1 MYVVYVLDH
10 QGKPLMPTKR
20 FGHVRRML
28 KTGKAKAIS
37 TKPFVIQLQY
47 DSTDF
52 VQPLYGGTDPG
63 RTNIGEAVINNK
75 GEVVYAAHVTT
86 RNKEI
91 SRLMAERAAHR
102 RASRRGE
109 RLRRKRRAK
118 ANGTMTCFPEGRK
131 LPGYKDGVLELNDI
145 INTESR
151 FNNRKRPAGWLTPTA
166 RQCVQTHLNMIQKIC
181 KILPVT
187 DWTLEYNRFAF
198 MQLEDNSVRGLDF
211 QNGRLKGYASKEDY
225 IYALQ
230 DGTCAC
236 CSAPIEHYH
245 HIKPR
250 HKGGS
255 DTPENLVGLCSVCHA
270 EVHTGKRNLC
280 EIGKY
285 KKYAGASIVN
295 ISIPFIWDGIV
306 RMFGDKTH
314 ICDGQDTAE
323 FRKASNIPK
332 EHFADAVCIAGIGLD
347 ISPQYD
353 DNQPFELRQ
362 FRCHNR
368 SRINA
373 QIERT
378 YKDGRTTVAKN
389 RKPRFE
395 QKGDA
400 LSDLRNKI
408 TEEHGELAARRIIS
422 KLVVKKSYR
431 RYNALERIKPS
442 AVLIFNNQKYL
453 LRGQITNGKYYH
465 AFGEGTKNFPS
476 RNCEVVNSGYSLT
489 YM

>member
-1 MYVVYVLDH
+1 MYVVYVLDR

-47 DSTDF
+47 ESTDF

-63 RTNIGEAVINNK
+63 RTNIGEAVLNNK

-91 SRLMAERAAHR
+91 PKLMADRAAHR

-118 ANGTMTCFPEGRK
+118 ANGTMTCFSEGRK
-131 LPGYKDGVLELNDI
+131 LPGYKDGVLKLKGI

-166 RQCVQTHLNMIQKIC
+166 RQCIQTHLNMVQNIC

-198 MQLEDNSVRGLDF
+198 MQLEDGSVCGWDF

-230 DGTCAC
+230 GGACIC
-236 CSAPIEHYH
+236 CSSSIEHYH

-255 DTPENLVGLCSVCHA
+255 NTPENLVGLCSVCHA
-270 EVHTGKRNLC
+270 EIHTGKRNLDK
-280 EIGKY
+280 IGKY
-285 KKYAGASIVN
+285 KKYAGTSIVN
-295 ISIPFIWDGIV
+295 VAIPFIWDGIAK
-306 RMFGDKTH
+306 MFGDKAH
-314 ICDGQDTAE
+314 ICEGQETAE
-323 FRKASNIPK
+323 LRRANSIPK
-332 EHFADAVCIAGIGLD
+332 EHFADAVCIAGIGSG
-347 ISPQYD
+347 ITPQYD

-368 SRINA
+368 SHINA
-373 QIERT
+373 QMERT
-378 YKDGRTTVAKN
+378 YMDGKTVVAKN

-400 LSDLRNKI
+400 LSDLQSKI
-408 TEEHGELAARRIIS
+408 TKEHGELAARRAVS
-422 KLVVKKSYR
+422 KLVAKKSYR
-431 RYNALERIKPS
+431 RYNAPERIKPS
-442 AVLIFNNQKYL
+442 AIFMFNNKRYL
-453 LRGQITNGKYYH
+453 LSGQLTNGRYYR
-465 AFGEGTKNFPS
+465 AFGEGPKNFPS
-476 RNCEVVNSGYSLT
+476 RNCEVVSFGYSLT
-489 YM
+489 YA